1 MKFFSSVLVRALIVL
16 LLGIFLTVYP
26 DQTSSLLVQI
36 VGMSFM
42 IPSLLAIL
50 VFLFSRK
57 DPKAQDN
64 AMRPVL
70 PLLHTGSFLFGLV
83 LFIWPELF
91 ITVTMYVLG
100 ILIILFAANQII
112 NLLSLRSII
121 RVGPGYYILP
131 VLMMTAGILM
141 LIHPLE
147 SAGSPFFFLGIC
159 CIVCGVT
166 DLINL
171 VCFRRSKC
179 RPTGQP
185 VPTEEKPKE
194 KEPELIE

>member
-50 VFLFSRK
+50 LFLFNRK
-57 DPKAQDN
+57 EAKAQDH

-70 PLLHTGSFLFGLV
+70 PMLHIGSFLFGLV
-83 LFIWPELF
+83 LFICPELF

-100 ILIILFAANQII
+100 VLIILFAANQII
-112 NLLSLRSII
+112 NLLSLRSIVRI
-121 RVGPGYYILP
+121 GFGYYVLP
-131 VLMMTAGILM
+131 VLMMMAGIFM

-166 DLINL
+166 DLVNL
-171 VCFRRSKC
+171 ICFRRSKS
-179 RPTGQP
+179 TVSGQP
-185 VPTEEKPKE
+185 EPSQEKPKE
-194 KEPELIE
+194 EEPKLIE